1 MTDHD
6 AVPQADAVHD
16 NAYAGLLGDADP
28 HWAFGTGFTD
38 PLAGV
43 DPTVPSDVDR
53 ADLAAYCLM
62 LGDDALVLA
71 QRLSHW
77 TSRAPDLEEDVALAN
92 VALDLL
98 GQARLLLARAAMV
111 DPSVV
116 PPSVQA
122 PEDALAYFRP
132 AEQFRN
138 VLLVEGVD
146 VDFADAVVRL
156 LLFSVHRLAVL
167 ERLTGS
173 RDAVLAAV
181 AAKGVKE
188 VAYHRD
194 HAARWVVTL
203 ARGTDESRR
212 RLLAALDRLWPLVAE
227 LTAVHPVERRMAAA
241 GAGVDPSTVEGETG
255 AVLDEVFAA
264 AGVDRP
270 AGRLRRAAGAH
281 PGAGPGRLARGI
293 GDALTP
299 LAPAG
304 LAEPEPR
311 GRDGRHTPALGEML
325 AEMQEVAR
333 AHPEATW

>member
-1 MTDHD
+1 MADDANHD
-6 AVPQADAVHD
+6 ANHDANRDDAIHD

-43 DPTVPSDVDR
+43 DPAVPSGVDR

-62 LGDDALVLA
+62 LGDDALVYA

-77 TSRAPDLEEDVALAN
+77 CSRAADLEEDIALAN
-92 VALDLL
+92 IALDLL
-98 GQARLLLARAAMV
+98 GQARLLLARAAVV

-116 PPSVQA
+116 PPSAQA

-138 VLLVEGVD
+138 VRLVEGVD

-203 ARGTDESRR
+203 ARGTVESRR
-212 RLLAALDRLWPLVAE
+212 RLLAALDRLWPLLPE
-227 LTAVHPVERRMAAA
+227 LTAAHPVERRVAAA
-241 GAGVDPSTVEGETG
+241 GAGVDPSTVEDETR
-255 AVLDEVFAA
+255 AVLRQVLDA

-270 AGRLRRAAGAH
+270 AG
-281 PGAGPGRLARGI
+281 PLARAGRRI
-293 GDALTP
+293 GDVLTP

-304 LAEPEPR
+304 LTEPEPR
-311 GRDGRHTPALGEML
+311 GRDGRHTPALAEL
-325 AEMQEVAR
+325 LTEMQEVAR
-333 AHPEATW
+333 AHPEGSW

>member
-1 MTDHD
+1 MTD
-6 AVPQADAVHD
+6 HD

-43 DPTVPSDVDR
+43 DPAVPSGVDR

-77 TSRAPDLEEDVALAN
+77 CSRAPDLEEDIALAN

-98 GQARLLLARAAMV
+98 GQARLLLARAAVV
-111 DPSVV
+111 DPSVL
-116 PPSVQA
+116 PPSDQP

-132 AEQFRN
+132 AAQFRN

-173 RDAVLAAV
+173 SDAVLAAV

-212 RLLAALDRLWPLVAE
+212 RLLAALDRLWPLVPE
-227 LTAVHPVERRMAAA
+227 LTTAHPVQRRVAAA
-241 GAGVDPSTVEGETG
+241 GAGVDPSTVEGVVD
-255 AVLDEVFAA
+255 AVLAEVFDA
-264 AGVDRP
+264 AGVQRP
-270 AGRLRRAAGAH
+270 AAVPAEAG
-281 PGAGPGRLARGI
+281 
-293 GDALTP
+293 
-299 LAPAG
+299 
-304 LAEPEPR
+304 
-311 GRDGRHTPALGEML
+311 GRDGRHTPALAEML

-333 AHPEATW
+333 AHPEGAW

>member
-1 MTDHD
+1 MD
-6 AVPQADAVHD
+6 HD
-16 NAYAGLLGDADP
+16 NAYSGLLGEADP

-43 DPTVPSDVDR
+43 DPAVPSDVDR

-62 LGDDALVLA
+62 LGDDALVYA

-77 TSRAPDLEEDVALAN
+77 ASRAPDLEEDIALAN

-98 GQARLLLARAAMV
+98 GQARLLLARAAVV
-111 DPSVV
+111 DPAVV
-116 PPSVQA
+116 PPSSQP

-132 AEQFRN
+132 AEAFRN
-138 VLLVEGVD
+138 VRLVEGAD
-146 VDFADAVVRL
+146 RDFADAVVRL
-156 LLFSVHRLAVL
+156 LLFSAHRLAVL

-173 RDAVLAAV
+173 RDGVLAAV

-203 ARGTDESRR
+203 ARGTAESRR
-212 RLLAALDRLWPLVAE
+212 RLLAALDRLWPLVPE
-227 LTAVHPVERRMAAA
+227 LTAAHPVERRLAAA
-241 GAGVDPSTVEGETG
+241 GAGVDPSTVDGPVR

-270 AGRLRRAAGAH
+270 AGPLARPAR
-281 PGAGPGRLARGI
+281 GAG
-293 GDALTP
+293 DTLTP

-304 LAEPEPR
+304 LVEPR
-311 GRDGRHTPALGEML
+311 PLGRDGRHTPALAEAL
-325 AEMQEVAR
+325 AQLQEVAR
-333 AHPEATW
+333 AHPDATW

>member
-1 MTDHD
+1 
-6 AVPQADAVHD
+6 
-16 NAYAGLLGDADP
+16 
-28 HWAFGTGFTD
+28 
-38 PLAGV
+38 V
-43 DPTVPSDVDR
+43 DP

-77 TSRAPDLEEDVALAN
+77 CSRAPDLEEDIALAN

-98 GQARLLLARAAMV
+98 GQARLLLARAAVV

-116 PPSVQA
+116 PPSVQPA
-122 PEDALAYFRP
+122 DDALAYFRP
-132 AEQFRN
+132 AGEFRN

-212 RLLAALDRLWPLVAE
+212 RLLAALDRLWPLVPE
-227 LTAVHPVERRMAAA
+227 LTAAHPIERRAAAA
-241 GAGVDPSTVEGETG
+241 GAGVDPSTVEGE
-255 AVLDEVFAA
+255 AVTVLAEVLAA

-270 AGRLRRAAGAH
+270 GAAPDGH
-281 PGAGPGRLARGI
+281 GG
-293 GDALTP
+293 
-299 LAPAG
+299 
-304 LAEPEPR
+304 
-311 GRDGRHTPALGEML
+311 GRDGRHTAALVELL

-333 AHPEATW
+333 AHPEGTW

>member
-6 AVPQADAVHD
+6 AIHD
-16 NAYAGLLGDADP
+16 SAYAGLLGDADP

-43 DPTVPSDVDR
+43 DPAVPSDVDR

-77 TSRAPDLEEDVALAN
+77 CSRAPDLEEDIALAN

-98 GQARLLLARAAMV
+98 GQARLLLARAAVV
-111 DPSVV
+111 DPSLL
-116 PPSVQA
+116 PPSAQA

-203 ARGTDESRR
+203 GRGTDESRR
-212 RLLAALDRLWPLVAE
+212 RLLAALDRLWPLVPE
-227 LTAVHPVERRMAAA
+227 LTAAHPVERRVAAA
-241 GAGVDPSTVEGETG
+241 GAGVDPSTVETAAG
-255 AVLDEVFAA
+255 AVLAQVFAA
-264 AGVDRP
+264 AGLDRP
-270 AGRLRRAAGAH
+270 GPA
-281 PGAGPGRLARGI
+281 PGGESG
-293 GDALTP
+293 
-299 LAPAG
+299 
-304 LAEPEPR
+304 
-311 GRDGRHTPALGEML
+311 GRDGRHTAALVRML

-333 AHPEATW
+333 AHPEGTW